1 MFELCLSSKRYLSA
15 MFSSRIFR
23 ACERS
28 IEPCGGRRTDGPWG
42 LAAVDILISGLEKS
56 DLKHLLPSQSRRA
69 GIADFGGL
77 PVGTAFITEKDGI
90 GYLWGMYVQPAW
102 RRRGVGSALLRYVTN
117 RPTQI
122 ASIETQVHVAS
133 LQARAFYLK
142 TGFRRKSSEVAP
154 GQIEEFLVM
163 RATPETE

>member
-1 MFELCLSSKRYLSA
+1 MSVLETLSVRDVLEPDLPSLRDFY
-15 MFSSRIFR
+15 RTVWR
-23 ACERS
+23 ATYER
-28 IEPCGGRRTDGPWG
+28 TLGP
-42 LAAVDILISGLEKS
+42 AAVDILISGLEKS

-102 RRRGVGSALLRYVTN
+102 QRRGVGSALLRYVTN

-122 ASIETQVHVAS
+122 VSLETQVHVAS

-142 TGFRRKSSEVAP
+142 TGFREIGRKSSEVAP